1 MCTGHSTAQ
10 PKADLCSTEYKLYT
24 VQSKMANQHCH
35 CTSVPQGC
43 MVKLCTHQGCLIH
56 HLHPQIIPKVWYS
69 AVLCIPQ
76 DGSTFLTTQVYIFQT
91 NAVTLKRAVLQ
102 RSGTPGT
109 PSLQLGL
116 FKAIYEHH
124 FKNTFS
130 KVKVQLTRW
139 SQQQKNY
146 NFYGNIFVVILIIP
160 ITMQNLCHGTRHHCA
175 RNTKQKDSL

>member
-1 MCTGHSTAQ
+1 M
-10 PKADLCSTEYKLYT
+10 
-24 VQSKMANQHCH
+24 
-35 CTSVPQGC
+35 
-43 MVKLCTHQGCLIH
+43 
-56 HLHPQIIPKVWYS
+56 
-69 AVLCIPQ
+69 
-76 DGSTFLTTQVYIFQT
+76 
-91 NAVTLKRAVLQ
+91 TLKRAVLQ

-175 RNTKQKDSL
+175 RNTKQKDSLWIRKCLTFNGNIGFGFFPRYWSDKRLLFSVRIKDVWENTNIIISYLMVYSNLKQQYWQL